1 MATAEGAEYKPT
13 QVSELPKAA
22 LFQSQPTVVG
32 DPQEVDLRRKKL
44 AEIMARL
51 NTGKLT
57 V

>member
-1 MATAEGAEYKPT
+1 VP
-13 QVSELPKAA
+13 ELPKAA
-22 LFQSQPTVVG
+22 LFQGQPTTVG